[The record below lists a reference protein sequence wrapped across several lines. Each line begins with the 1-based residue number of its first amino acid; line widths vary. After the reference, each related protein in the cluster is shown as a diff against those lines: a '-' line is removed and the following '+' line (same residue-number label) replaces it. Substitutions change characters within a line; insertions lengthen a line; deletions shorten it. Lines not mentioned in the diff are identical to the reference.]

1 VEVFGHLRE
10 DIKFPEIESRA
21 EAEMLDPELWLVSR
35 DEEIQNHHTMHKL
48 TAAEANGEIP

>member
-10 DIKFPEIESRA
+10 DIKFLEIESRA

-35 DEEIQNHHTMHKL
+35 DEEIQNRHTMHKL
-48 TAAEANGEIP
+48 TAAEADDELP